1 MKKIF
6 VVFMLCFMLV
16 SCNQNTQEI
25 VCESDEELVSGVC
38 QKVEITC
45 TLPKVLVDG
54 ECKVPDPV
62 CEANEELVDGTCQ
75 IIDPVCNNDEVLRDH
90 ECIIIPDP
98 VITLTGDLEFTL
110 EAGSVYVEPGV
121 TAMYDGNEIDV
132 LITGLPNMKELGT
145 YTIKYN
151 ANVDEKSAVEVT
163 RTLHII
169 DTTAPLVSFSEFD
182 DFTQEIGISYS
193 HLDIQLSDN
202 SDSRSDIEL
211 VVTGE
216 IDVNT
221 LGEYELSY
229 YAIDSSGNT
238 SETIT
243 KTVTVINPVELSF
256 IERYMKDHTSLYD
269 PNPYINSYTFDKIEW
284 VHRGLVFEDGE
295 YIPVFYFFLH
305 NYLDD
310 AHVLNKIT
318 FVCPKRENQVH
329 ILTDDVLDYAFQIP
343 LDCIEDGK
351 IGIITYAHDEYQ
363 AGQYWVAS
371 MSISR
376 TSMKVSKILELDLKK
391 GNLN

>member
-1 MKKIF
+1 MKKLL
-6 VVFMLCFMLV
+6 VVFVLCFMLA
-16 SCNQNTQEI
+16 SCDSNTEEI
-25 VCESDEELVSGVC
+25 VCESDEELVSGEC
-38 QKVEITC
+38 QKIEITC
-45 TLPKVLVDG
+45 TSPEVLVDG
-54 ECKVPDPV
+54 ECTEPVPV
-62 CEANEELVDGTCQ
+62 CEAPEELVDGAC
-75 IIDPVCNNDEVLRDH
+75 IVVEPVCVDEEVLRDH
-90 ECIIIPDP
+90 LCIIIPDP
-98 VITLTGDLEFTL
+98 VITIIGDIEITL
-110 EAGSVYVEPGV
+110 EAGSVYVDPGV
-121 TAMYDGNEIDV
+121 TALYDGSEIDV
-132 LITGLPNMKELGT
+132 VITGVPNMKELGS
-145 YTIKYN
+145 YTIQYN
-151 ANVDEKSAVEVT
+151 ATEDEKSAVQVT
-163 RTLHII
+163 RLLHII

-182 DFTQEIGISYS
+182 DFTQEIGVSYS

-202 SDSRSDIEL
+202 SDTRSDIQL

-229 YAIDSSGNT
+229 HAIDSSGNI
-238 SETIT
+238 SETIN

-269 PNPYINSYTFDKIEW
+269 PNPYINSYTFDLIEW

-305 NYLDD
+305 NYLDE

-318 FVCPKRENQVH
+318 FVCPKGEDQVH
-329 ILTDDVLDYAFQIP
+329 ILNDDTLDYAFQIP
-343 LDCIEDGK
+343 LDCVEDGK

-363 AGQYWVAS
+363 PGQYWVAS

-376 TSMKVSKILELDLKK
+376 TSMKVSKILQLDLKK